1 MEISVWQGQE
11 TGSSSVW
18 LELLNETGIEMWVP
32 FLKGLTFDQR
42 GHRDP
47 RHLCPLPPGLSLPP
61 NWPPPRA
68 EGCGPRAEGAVLPG
82 PLFQVQVLPDGQ
94 AGPFWNIP
102 ALMAFLT
109 LLSYTS

>member
-18 LELLNETGIEMWVP
+18 LELSNETGIEMWVP

-61 NWPPPRA
+61 NWPPPRQRDV
-68 EGCGPRAEGAVLPG
+68 GHGP
-82 PLFQVQVLPDGQ
+82 QVPSSQ
-94 AGPFWNIP
+94 APYSKSKSSQTVRQDPSGIFR
-102 ALMAFLT
+102 
-109 LLSYTS
+109 LSWRF